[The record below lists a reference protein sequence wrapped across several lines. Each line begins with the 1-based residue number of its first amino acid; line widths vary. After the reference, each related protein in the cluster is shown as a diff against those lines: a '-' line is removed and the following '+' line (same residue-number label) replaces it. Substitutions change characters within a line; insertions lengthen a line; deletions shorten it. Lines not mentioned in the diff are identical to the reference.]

1 MALGGFFGAFANM
14 ISGLATS
21 SMQRADNEYLMN
33 KQAELNKEQ
42 ADYSTDLAKNYWDYT
57 NYENSVKHLKE
68 AGLNPALF
76 YAKVGVGWIIR
87 KINHFRRYD
96 DFYKS
101 DYRLEGLA

>member
-42 ADYSTDLAKNYWDYT
+42 ADYSTDHIVTGKQIGRAH
-57 NYENSVKHLKE
+57 V
-68 AGLNPALF
+68 
-76 YAKVGVGWIIR
+76 
-87 KINHFRRYD
+87 
-96 DFYKS
+96 
-101 DYRLEGLA
+101 